1 MVSAYIQETESPE
14 FATVTEI
21 FVLPTK
27 KVLLGVKT
35 LDVVDFYSHY
45 HAWAVKH
52 SENRKI
58 VPFGDLCSHQLL
70 HARTST
76 LHFGIIKLVSMKYT
90 VV

>member
-1 MVSAYIQETESPE
+1 MVSTYIPAGNRKPE

-35 LDVVDFYSHY
+35 LDVVDFFSHY

-58 VPFGDLCSHQLL
+58 VPLETCVATNFYMLGHQLF
-70 HARTST
+70 T
-76 LHFGIIKLVSMKYT
+76 LASLNYSQ
-90 VV
+90 